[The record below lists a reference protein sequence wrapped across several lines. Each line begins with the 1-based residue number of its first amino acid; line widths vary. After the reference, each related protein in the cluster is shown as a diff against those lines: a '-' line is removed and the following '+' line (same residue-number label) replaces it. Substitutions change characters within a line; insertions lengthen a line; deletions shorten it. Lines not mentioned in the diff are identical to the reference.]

1 MKKVLFALAALAL
14 AASAGTIKVTNNTGG
29 WDIYYAYISPSDSD
43 QWGNDWLGSDVMSS
57 GETWEFPVSNGT
69 WDIRLVDED
78 GDNYILYN
86 VPVSG
91 TWTWNVTLDDLGE
104 HSYSGGSSAST
115 GSSRTSG
122 SSSSSGSSRTSGSSS
137 SSGSSRTSGTS
148 TGGNAPVTIY
158 NDLGNWTIYYV
169 YCSSSS
175 DSNWGSDRLGSRTI
189 SPGDSFTFNVS
200 SGDTYDI
207 YCKDEDG
214 DTYSLYGIW
223 IGNDGFY
230 WSVDLGD
237 ID

>member
-1 MKKVLFALAALAL
+1 MRKVLLALAALAL
-14 AASAGTIKVTNNTGG
+14 AASAGTIKITNNTGG
-29 WDIYYAYISPSDSD
+29 WDIYYAYISPADSD
-43 QWGNDWLGSDVMSS
+43 QWGNDWLGSDIMSD
-57 GETWEFPVSNGT
+57 GETWEFPVANGT

-78 GDNYILYN
+78 GDDYILYN

-91 TWTWNVTLDDLGE
+91 TWTWNVTLSDLGE
-104 HSYSGGSSAST
+104 NYY
-115 GSSRTSG
+115 
-122 SSSSSGSSRTSGSSS
+122 SSGSSAPTGARTGS
-137 SSGSSRTSGTS
+137 TS

-175 DSNWGSDRLGSRTI
+175 DSNWGSDRLGSSTI
-189 SPGDSFTFNVS
+189 SPGQSFTFNVPG
-200 SGDTYDI
+200 GDNYDI

-214 DTYSLYGIW
+214 DTYSLYGVW
-223 IGNDGFY
+223 IGNNGFY